1 MATLRRSLCFLS
13 FSQDRIVLGVL
24 FIVLIADFKSV
35 ERFIRESSNVYK
47 KNVLTNNQDLN
58 PKLHDC
64 HTKIVAQSHTYV
76 VVSSYGP
83 L

>member
-24 FIVLIADFKSV
+24 FIVLIDDFKSV

-58 PKLHDC
+58 PKLQLLVTFIGGC
-64 HTKIVAQSHTYV
+64 IPPKARGYK
-76 VVSSYGP
+76 
-83 L
+83 